1 MEAVIADPMSHYRRY
16 VGSQTLLRMPS
27 MLETISRRTGT
38 GSKEIKE
45 LALQMAAAQLE
56 NNPLTSLRE
65 LSLASYYLAIDEH
78 EPKKADTALRAELTK
93 MDDGHTWWHYLAP
106 VVKANWKNKI
116 SDVKRA

>member
-1 MEAVIADPMSHYRRY
+1 MEAAITSSMDRYRRH

-56 NNPLTSLRE
+56 NNPLTYLRE
-65 LSLASYYLAIDEH
+65 LSLASYYLAISERD
-78 EPKKADTALRAELTK
+78 PRKADAALRTELTK